1 MTGDSFS
8 FGTYNSVDDWG
19 IMVIGHDTFL
29 PPKRSRKISIPGR
42 SGAYD
47 YGAKNWDERTVR
59 LECVLMRQMKKEEF
73 REIVYI
79 LSKKGRLR
87 LWNEPEKYYMA
98 ELYDSPNVD
107 DFYLEEMREFELDFV
122 CEPFAYG
129 ENVTTA
135 LADGRNRIA
144 YKGTA
149 ETPAVIVL
157 RNASDDEIANVTI
170 TAIKRS

>member
-29 PPKRSRKISIPGR
+29 PPKRSRKINIPGR

-47 YGAKNWDERTVR
+47 YGAKHWDERTVR

-73 REIVYI
+73 REIVYL

-107 DFYLEEMREFELDFV
+107 DFYLEEMREFELAFV

>member
-8 FGTYNSVDDWG
+8 FGTYNSVDNWG

-29 PPKRSRKISIPGR
+29 PPKRSRKINIPGR

-73 REIVYI
+73 REIVYL

-98 ELYDSPNVD
+98 ELYDSPDVD
-107 DFYLEEMREFELDFV
+107 DFYLEEMREFELSFV

-129 ENVTTA
+129 ENVTAA
-135 LADGRNRIA
+135 LADGRNRIS

-157 RNASDDEIANVTI
+157 RNVSDDEIANVTI

>member
-29 PPKRSRKISIPGR
+29 PPKRSRKINIPGR

-73 REIVYI
+73 REIVYL

-87 LWNEPEKYYMA
+87 LWNEPEKYYIA
-98 ELYDSPNVD
+98 ELYDSPDVD
-107 DFYLEEMREFELDFV
+107 DFYLEEMREFELSFV

-129 ENVTTA
+129 ENVTAA
-135 LADGRNRIA
+135 LTDGRNRIA

>member
-19 IMVIGHDTFL
+19 IVVIGHDTFL
-29 PPKRSRKISIPGR
+29 PPKRSRKINIPGR

-73 REIVYI
+73 REIVYL

-87 LWNEPEKYYMA
+87 LWNEPDKYYVA

-107 DFYLEEMREFELDFV
+107 DFYMEEMREFELSFV

-129 ENVTTA
+129 SILTVP
-135 LADGRNRIA
+135 LASGRNRVN
-144 YKGTA
+144 YGGTA

-157 RNASDDEIANVTI
+157 KNTSESEATNVTI

>member
-19 IMVIGHDTFL
+19 IMVIAHDTFL
-29 PPKRSRKISIPGR
+29 PPKRGRKLSIPGR

-47 YGAKNWDERTVR
+47 YGAKNWEERTLR
-59 LECVLMRQMKKEEF
+59 IECTLMRQITKAEF

-79 LSKKGRLR
+79 LSKKNRLR
-87 LWNEPEKYYMA
+87 LWNEPDKYYMA
-98 ELYDSPNVD
+98 ELYDSADVMD
-107 DFYLEEMREFELDFV
+107 YYLESMRDFELTFV

-129 ENVTTA
+129 SILTVPMA
-135 LADGRNRIA
+135 SGRNRVS
-144 YKGTA
+144 YGGTA

-157 RNASDDEIANVTI
+157 KNASETEATNVTI

>member
-42 SGAYD
+42 SGSYD

-73 REIVYI
+73 REIVYL

-87 LWNEPEKYYMA
+87 LWNETEKYYMA

-107 DFYLEEMREFELDFV
+107 DFYLEEMREFELAFV

-135 LADGRNRIA
+135 IADGRNRIA

>member
-73 REIVYI
+73 REIVYL

-87 LWNEPEKYYMA
+87 LWNETEKYYMA

-107 DFYLEEMREFELDFV
+107 DFYLEEMREFELAFV

-135 LADGRNRIA
+135 LADGRNKIA

>member
-29 PPKRSRKISIPGR
+29 PPKRSRKINIPGR
-42 SGAYD
+42 SGSYD
-47 YGAKNWDERTVR
+47 YGAKNWEERTVR

-73 REIVYI
+73 REIVYL

-87 LWNEPEKYYMA
+87 LWNEPEKYYVA

-107 DFYLEEMREFELDFV
+107 DFYLEEMREFELSFV
-122 CEPFAYG
+122 CGPFAYG

-135 LADGRNRIA
+135 LTDGRNKIA

>member
-73 REIVYI
+73 REIVYL

-87 LWNEPEKYYMA
+87 LWNETEKYYMA

-107 DFYLEEMREFELDFV
+107 DFYLEEMREFELAFV
-122 CEPFAYG
+122 CESFAYG

-135 LADGRNRIA
+135 ITDGRNRIA

>member
-73 REIVYI
+73 REIVYL

-107 DFYLEEMREFELDFV
+107 DFYLEEMREFELAFV

-129 ENVTTA
+129 SILTVP
-135 LADGRNRIA
+135 LASGRNQVN
-144 YKGTA
+144 YGGTA

-157 RNASDDEIANVTI
+157 KNTSETEATNVTI

>member
-29 PPKRSRKISIPGR
+29 PPKRSRKINIPGR

-59 LECVLMRQMKKEEF
+59 LECVLMRQMTKEEF
-73 REIVYI
+73 REIVYL

-107 DFYLEEMREFELDFV
+107 DFYLEEMREFELSFV

-129 ENVTTA
+129 KNATTA
-135 LADGRNRIA
+135 LTDGRNRIA

>member
-1 MTGDSFS
+1 MTGDSFN
-8 FGTYNSVDDWG
+8 FGQYNSVDDWG
-19 IMVIGHDTFL
+19 IYVIATDSFL
-29 PPKRSRKISIPGR
+29 PPKRERKISIPGR
-42 SGAYD
+42 SGSYD
-47 YGAKNWDERTVR
+47 YGAKSWDERTLRVECR
-59 LECVLMRQMKKEEF
+59 LMNQISKAEF

-79 LSKKGRLR
+79 LSKKNRLR
-87 LWNEPEKYYMA
+87 LWNEPDKYYMA
-98 ELYDSPNVD
+98 ELYDSADVLD
-107 DFYLEEMREFELDFV
+107 YYLESMREFELAFV

-129 ENVTTA
+129 ENVTTSITE
-135 LADGRNRIA
+135 GRNRIA

>member
-8 FGTYNSVDDWG
+8 FGPYNSLDDWG
-19 IMVIGHDTFL
+19 IAVIAHDTFL

-73 REIVYI
+73 REIVYL

-87 LWNEPEKYYMA
+87 LWNETEKYYMA
-98 ELYDSPNVD
+98 ELYDPPNVD
-107 DFYLEEMREFELDFV
+107 DFYLEEMREFELAFV

-135 LADGRNRIA
+135 IADGRNRIA

>member
-73 REIVYI
+73 REIVYL

-87 LWNEPEKYYMA
+87 LWNETEKYYMA

-107 DFYLEEMREFELDFV
+107 DFYLEEMREFELAFV

-135 LADGRNRIA
+135 IADGRNRIA

>member
-73 REIVYI
+73 REIVYL

-107 DFYLEEMREFELDFV
+107 DFYLEEMREFELAFV

-135 LADGRNRIA
+135 IADGRNRIA

>member
-73 REIVYI
+73 REIVYL

-107 DFYLEEMREFELDFV
+107 DFYLEEMREFELAFV

-129 ENVTTA
+129 SILTVP
-135 LADGRNRIA
+135 LASGRNQVN
-144 YKGTA
+144 YGGTA
-149 ETPAVIVL
+149 ETPTVIVL
-157 RNASDDEIANVTI
+157 KNTSETEATNVTI

>member
-47 YGAKNWDERTVR
+47 YGAKNWEERTLR
-59 LECVLMRQMKKEEF
+59 IECMLTRQITKAEF
-73 REIVYI
+73 REIIYL
-79 LSKKGRLR
+79 LSKKNRLR
-87 LWNEPEKYYMA
+87 LWNEPDKYYMA
-98 ELYDSPNVD
+98 ELYDSADVQD
-107 DFYLEEMREFELDFV
+107 YYLESMREFELTFV

-129 ENVTTA
+129 SIMTVP
-135 LADGRNRIA
+135 LSSGRNRVS
-144 YKGTA
+144 YGGTA
-149 ETPAVIVL
+149 ETPTVIVL
-157 RNASDDEIANVTI
+157 KNTSESEATNVTI

>member
-73 REIVYI
+73 REIVYL

-87 LWNEPEKYYMA
+87 LWNETEKYYMA
-98 ELYDSPNVD
+98 ALYDSPNVD
-107 DFYLEEMREFELDFV
+107 DFYLEEMREFELAFV

-135 LADGRNRIA
+135 IADGRNRIA

-157 RNASDDEIANVTI
+157 RNASDDETANVTI

>member
-73 REIVYI
+73 REIVYL

-87 LWNEPEKYYMA
+87 LWNETEKYYMA

-107 DFYLEEMREFELDFV
+107 DFYLEEMREFELAFV

-135 LADGRNRIA
+135 IADGRNRIA

-170 TAIKRS
+170 TVIKRS

>member
-73 REIVYI
+73 REIVYL

-107 DFYLEEMREFELDFV
+107 DLYLEEMREFELSFV

-135 LADGRNRIA
+135 LADGRNKIA

>member
-47 YGAKNWDERTVR
+47 YGAKNWEERTLR
-59 LECVLMRQMKKEEF
+59 IECSLMRQITKAEF

-79 LSKKGRLR
+79 LSRKNRLR
-87 LWNEPEKYYMA
+87 LWNEPDKYYVA
-98 ELYDSPNVD
+98 ELYDSADVLD
-107 DFYLEEMREFELDFV
+107 YYLESMRDFELTFV

-129 ENVTTA
+129 SILTVP
-135 LADGRNRIA
+135 LASGRNRVS
-144 YKGTA
+144 YGGTA

-157 RNASDDEIANVTI
+157 KNASETEATNVTI

>member
-42 SGAYD
+42 SGSYD

-73 REIVYI
+73 REIVYL

-107 DFYLEEMREFELDFV
+107 DFYLEEMREFELSFV

-129 ENVTTA
+129 KNVTAA
-135 LADGRNRIA
+135 LTDGRNRIS

-157 RNASDDEIANVTI
+157 RNVSDDEIANVTI

>member
-19 IMVIGHDTFL
+19 IMVIGYDTFL

-42 SGAYD
+42 SGSYD
-47 YGAKNWDERTVR
+47 YGAKNWDERIVR
-59 LECVLMRQMKKEEF
+59 LECALMRHMKKEEF
-73 REIVYI
+73 REIVYL

-87 LWNEPEKYYMA
+87 LWNEPNKYYIA
-98 ELYDSPNVD
+98 ELYDSPDVI
-107 DFYLEEMREFELDFV
+107 DFFGEEMREFTLSFV

-129 ENVTTA
+129 ENTTVA
-135 LADGRNRIA
+135 INDGRNYIS
-144 YKGTA
+144 YGGTA

-157 RNASDDEIANVTI
+157 RNISGHDISTVTV
-170 TAIKRS
+170 TAVALI

>member
-73 REIVYI
+73 REIVYL

-98 ELYDSPNVD
+98 ELYDSPDVD
-107 DFYLEEMREFELDFV
+107 DFYLEAMREFELAFV

-129 ENVTTA
+129 ENVTTT
-135 LADGRNRIA
+135 LTDGRNRIS

-149 ETPAVIVL
+149 ETPTVIVL

>member
-73 REIVYI
+73 REIVYL

-107 DFYLEEMREFELDFV
+107 DFYLEEMREFDLAFV

-129 ENVTTA
+129 ENVTTVIT
-135 LADGRNRIA
+135 DGRNRIA